1 MLNKRIEN
9 LSKEIKNNKIDV
21 YYLNTSDYHMSEY
34 VPTYFKT
41 IEYFSGFSGS
51 LATLLVDESS
61 ANIFVDGRY
70 HIQAEN
76 QCVLNGVNVVKL
88 GTKGA
93 LDPIAFL
100 EKNYKNKIVGL
111 DGKRT
116 SIAFAKELINKGLNL
131 KSIDIY
137 SSLIENRPALSKD
150 KLYKLDVEYV
160 GETRKQ
166 KLDKVKYVL
175 DGKTHIVNNLES
187 IAYMLNLRG
196 NDIIYTPVFL
206 SYLVFNKNDVYFFID
221 LERLDEEIIEELYED
236 GVIIRPYDE
245 YYDFLKTLNKEII
258 LLDENKVNYE
268 TYCSILN
275 KGNKV
280 VNCLSIIEEMKS
292 KKNDVEIQNTTLA
305 HIYDGVAMLR
315 FLKWLDQTDKETL
328 NEYTAACKLNEFRLT
343 YKAFDLSFNPIV
355 AYNANAAMMH
365 YGPTKENNCQ
375 LHNEGILLVDSGGQY
390 KQGTTDITRTICL
403 GPVSD
408 EFKMHFTTVLKSM
421 FNLSSAKFME
431 GLSGNQVDILARK
444 DIWELGID
452 YRCGTGH
459 GVGHVLAVHEAPPN
473 IRYMHSASR
482 SEEVPLAV
490 GNVVSDEPGIY
501 LEGKYGIRCEN
512 LLLVK
517 KDEQTEY
524 GQFLSF
530 KTLTL
535 VPFDLRLIDKKYLD
549 DKTIKL
555 LNDYHKEVYETL
567 SPYLNEEERLYLY
580 KITREI

>member
-1 MLNKRIEN
+1 MTNQRIKN
-9 LSKEIKNNKIDV
+9 LVQEIKNNKIDV

-34 VPTYFKT
+34 VPAYFKT

-51 LATLLVDESS
+51 LATLLVDKEN
-61 ANIFVDGRY
+61 AYIFVDGRY
-70 HIQAEN
+70 HLQAEN
-76 QCVLNGVNVVKL
+76 QCTPNDVKVVKL
-88 GTKGA
+88 GTAGA
-93 LDPIAFL
+93 LDPIKFI
-100 EKNYKNKIVGL
+100 EKNYQGKTIGL

-116 SIAFAKELINKGLNL
+116 SIGFAKELLNKGIKL
-131 KSIDIY
+131 KSLDIY
-137 SSLIENRPALSKD
+137 SSLIENRSPLSKD
-150 KLYKLDVEYV
+150 KLYKLDEQYT
-160 GETRKQ
+160 GESRKA
-166 KLDKVKYVL
+166 KLDKVKYIL

-196 NDIIYTPVFL
+196 NDIVYTPVFL

-221 LERLDEEIIEELYED
+221 IDRLDSEIIDELYSD
-236 GVIIRPYDE
+236 GVIIRPYNQ
-245 YYDFLKTLNKEII
+245 YYDFLKTLKNETI

-275 KGNKV
+275 NGNKV
-280 VNCLSIIEEMKS
+280 VNHLSIIEEMKS
-292 KKNDVEIQNTTLA
+292 KKNDVEIKNTTLA
-305 HIYDGVAMLR
+305 HIYDGVAMVR
-315 FLKWLDQTDKETL
+315 FLKWLDETDKETL
-328 NEYTAACKLNEFRLT
+328 NEYTVSQKLNDFRLS

-355 AYNANAAMMH
+355 AYNSNAAMMH
-365 YGPTKENNCQ
+365 YGPTKENNTA
-375 LHNEGILLVDSGGQY
+375 LHNQGILLVDSGGQY
-390 KQGTTDITRTICL
+390 KEGTTDITRTIAL
-403 GPVSD
+403 GQVSD
-408 EFKMHFTTVLKSM
+408 ELKMHFTTVLKSM

-431 GLSGNQVDILARK
+431 GMAGNQLDILARR

-473 IRYMHSASR
+473 IRYMHSASK

-517 KDEQTEY
+517 KDELNEY

-549 DKTIKL
+549 EKTIKI
-555 LNDYHKEVYETL
+555 LNNYHKEVYETL

>member
-245 YYDFLKTLNKEII
+245 YYDFLKTLNKETI

-315 FLKWLDQTDKETL
+315 FLKWLDETDKETL

-408 EFKMHFTTVLKSM
+408 EFKMRFTTVLKSM

-473 IRYMHSASR
+473 IRYMHSASK

>member
-76 QCVLNGVNVVKL
+76 QCVPNDVNVVKL

-116 SIAFAKELINKGLNL
+116 SIAFAKELINKGLKL

-245 YYDFLKTLNKEII
+245 YYDFLKTLNKETI

-473 IRYMHSASR
+473 IRYMHSASK

>member
-116 SIAFAKELINKGLNL
+116 SIAFAKELINKGLKL

-245 YYDFLKTLNKEII
+245 YYDFLKTLNKETI

-315 FLKWLDQTDKETL
+315 FLKWLDETDKETL

-473 IRYMHSASR
+473 IRYMHSASK

>member
-1 MLNKRIEN
+1 MLNERIQN
-9 LSKEIKNNKIDV
+9 LVQEIKNNKIDV

-51 LATLLVDESS
+51 LATLLVDENK
-61 ANIFVDGRY
+61 AYIFVDGRY
-70 HIQAEN
+70 HLQAEN
-76 QCVLNGVNVVKL
+76 QCVPNGVEVVKL

-93 LDPIAFL
+93 LDPISFI
-100 EKNYKNKIVGL
+100 EKNYKGKTVGL

-116 SIAFAKELINKGLNL
+116 SIAFAKELIKKGVKL

-150 KLYKLDVEYV
+150 KLFKLDVEYV

-166 KLDKVKYVL
+166 KLDKVKYAL

-206 SYLVFNKNDVYFFID
+206 AYLVFNKNDVYFFID
-221 LERLDEEIIEELYED
+221 LERLNEEIIEELYED
-236 GVIIRPYDE
+236 GVIIRPYNE
-245 YYDFLKTLNKEII
+245 YYDFLKTLKKETI
-258 LLDENKVNYE
+258 LFDENKVNYE
-268 TYCSILN
+268 SYCSILN
-275 KGNKV
+275 NGNKV
-280 VNCLSIIEEMKS
+280 ADHLSIIEEMKS
-292 KKNDVEIQNTTLA
+292 KKNDVEIKNTTLA
-305 HIYDGVAMLR
+305 HIYDGVAMVR
-315 FLKWLDQTDKETL
+315 FLKWLDETDKETL
-328 NEYTAACKLNEFRLT
+328 NEYSAACKLNQFRLS

-365 YGPTKENNCQ
+365 YGPTKENNAQ

-390 KQGTTDITRTICL
+390 KEGTTDITRTIYL

-408 EFKMHFTTVLKSM
+408 KFKMHFTTVLKSM

-473 IRYMHSASR
+473 IRYMHSASK

-501 LEGKYGIRCEN
+501 LEGEYGIRCEN

-517 KDEQTEY
+517 KDEANEY

-549 DKTIKL
+549 DKTVKL
-555 LNDYHKEVYETL
+555 LNNYHKEVYETL
-567 SPYLNEEERLYLY
+567 SPYLNQEERAYLE
-580 KITREI
+580 KITRAI

>member
-116 SIAFAKELINKGLNL
+116 SIAFAKELINKGLKL
-131 KSIDIY
+131 KNIDIY

-245 YYDFLKTLNKEII
+245 YYDFLKTLNKETI

-535 VPFDLRLIDKKYLD
+535 VPFDLRLIDKKCLD